1 MWHTPRPENGK
12 PPWAVFGT
20 DDILRLML
28 GITDLPT
35 YLAGLALIILLPGP
49 NSLYV
54 VSVAARRGPRVAYQA
69 AGGVLC
75 GDTVL
80 MVLSAGGVAS
90 LLKASPLA
98 FSVVKFA
105 GAGYLTW
112 LAIGM
117 LRGAWGLWRRR
128 AEQAAVGSERA
139 AATGTGTAVA
149 AATASAEAAGAT
161 EATGAG
167 SVAGRRGGE
176 RPFRRALI
184 VSLLNP
190 KAILFFISFFVQ
202 FVDPDYPHPALSF
215 VALGTWAQLF
225 SITYLSILI
234 FSGTYLAATFR
245 RRKRL
250 TASLSAGAGAAFLGF
265 AVKLSLA
272 SAG

>member
-1 MWHTPRPENGK
+1 
-12 PPWAVFGT
+12 
-20 DDILRLML
+20 ML

-90 LLKASPLA
+90 LLKASPVA
-98 FSVVKFA
+98 FTIVKFA

-117 LRGAWGLWRRR
+117 LRGAWALWHRR
-128 AEQAAVGSERA
+128 AERADLADAARGADGGADGGAV
-139 AATGTGTAVA
+139 TAL
-149 AATASAEAAGAT
+149 SSDAEAAGGRAG
-161 EATGAG
+161 EGAAAKARA
-167 SVAGRRGGE
+167 SGE
-176 RPFRRALI
+176 RPFRRALV

-202 FVDPDYPHPALSF
+202 FVDPDYPHPVLSF
-215 VALGTWAQLF
+215 VALGAWAQLF

-234 FSGTYLAATFR
+234 FSGTFLAATFR

-250 TASLSAGAGAAFLGF
+250 TAGLSAGAGAAFLGF